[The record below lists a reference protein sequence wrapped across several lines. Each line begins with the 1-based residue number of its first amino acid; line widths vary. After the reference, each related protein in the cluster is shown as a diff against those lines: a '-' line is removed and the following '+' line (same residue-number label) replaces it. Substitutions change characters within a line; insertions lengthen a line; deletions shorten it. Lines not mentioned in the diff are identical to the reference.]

1 LSTLTK
7 VFVILLVVFSIAFT
21 AMTVSIVAQ
30 TTNWRTMAEKYEE
43 HAKVA
48 DTNLRN
54 LIAANAAELATA
66 RDAHRSL
73 LDQIADLERNLQSG
87 RNETSK
93 LTSDL
98 AKVAAEKS
106 SGDAMNRALLA
117 QLQSAE
123 AARNEYKKQRDELE
137 QQSIDLQRRNIDLND
152 RVNEQTAQIAVL
164 MEQKRQY
171 EQQLN
176 ILRSENE
183 KLANESRRA
192 TSGLALEDPA
202 TLGLTGVS
210 ALVPISPSAIKGHII
225 EVSGDLV
232 TLSVGTA
239 DGVQKNMVFVVYR
252 DDQYVCDVRITLA
265 DPDRSAGRI
274 VQSAVAPKV
283 GDQATDAI
291 RFSASR
297 R

>member
-1 LSTLTK
+1 MSTLTK